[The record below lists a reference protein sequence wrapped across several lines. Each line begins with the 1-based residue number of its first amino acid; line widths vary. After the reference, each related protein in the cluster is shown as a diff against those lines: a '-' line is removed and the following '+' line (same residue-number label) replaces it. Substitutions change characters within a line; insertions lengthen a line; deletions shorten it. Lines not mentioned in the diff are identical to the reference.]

1 MGSSHAARLASLLG
15 QSVVSSSPDLK
26 IALVRLSVEIKE
38 RVANGSPDAAAF
50 FSSAVHELSRI
61 RGTAH
66 ADLRVACLFEC
77 GHYYYNSG
85 KPTAAIDAARLAAA
99 LARQANQA
107 SWERKSETLLGIVHA
122 DAGGIPE
129 AIMHY
134 AKALD
139 IARAN
144 QDRAGEG
151 VVFLNLGVALNYGGL
166 FSEAIPSLLKS
177 LDITNETDGHRDK
190 LRAVNLNL
198 AQSYLFTDEF
208 ETSLEHVFSA
218 LRVSAGTPTDASE
231 ALGRTILGV
240 TGVQACVELQDSRQA
255 EKFRDM
261 GREAAAWNNS
271 HRSKVLAMIADGL
284 VQVHFGNSESGL
296 ETLDQSFKQAQ
307 EMPAIRRVVMQALV
321 KAHDTLGNPH
331 IARLYIGELMNDFRN
346 SRQASLDLVMANTGT
361 RLGPLRDRSLSA
373 LEHKEMRFRALA
385 AEDDLLHSRIE
396 ILERL
401 AITADLREE
410 SSGEHGIRVGRL
422 AYLLAEALGLAP
434 EHCSSIELGARLHDI
449 GKVAIP
455 DRILLTSDELKAEER
470 GLMCAHAVAGAEIV
484 SRSSIPQLRAAEEIA
499 RFHHEWWNG
508 HGYPTRLS
516 GNRIPLAARIVAL
529 ADVFDAMTH
538 GRPYAASLSID
549 RALRE
554 IHDLG
559 GNQFDPD
566 LTEVFVGVVESLK
579 RHGSD
584 ISAFDGLLTAAT
596 YNSPFVEARARIRKV
611 LATSAR
617 PPKPKNEHL
626 DPARI

>member
-15 QSVVSSSPDLK
+15 HSPASSNPDLK

-38 RVANGSPDAAAF
+38 RLASGSPDAASF
-50 FSSAVHELSRI
+50 FAAAVRELSKI

-77 GHYYYNSG
+77 GHYFYNSG
-85 KPTAAIDAARLAAA
+85 KPAAAIDAARLTAL
-99 LARQANQA
+99 LARQANQT
-107 SWERKSETLLGIVHA
+107 SWERKSETLLGIAHA

-139 IARAN
+139 IARATH
-144 QDRAGEG
+144 DRAGEG

-177 LDITNETDGHRDK
+177 LDITKESDPQRGK
-190 LRAVNLNL
+190 LRAINLNL
-198 AQSYLFTDEF
+198 AQSYLFTEEF

-218 LRVSAGTPTDASE
+218 LRVSAGTPFDASE

-240 TGVQACVELQDSRQA
+240 TGVQVCVELQEARYA

-271 HRSKVLAMIADGL
+271 HRSNVLAMVADGL
-284 VQVHFGNSESGL
+284 FQVHFGNTNGGL
-296 ETLDQSFKQAQ
+296 ATLDQSLKLAQ
-307 EMPAIRRVVMQALV
+307 EMPAIRRVAIQALV
-321 KAHDTLGNPH
+321 KAHDTLRNPGV
-331 IARLYIGELMNDFRN
+331 ARLYIGELMNDFRN
-346 SRQASLDLVMANTGT
+346 SRQASLDLVMSGTGA
-361 RLGPLRDRSLSA
+361 RLGTLKDRSLSA

-385 AEDDLLHSRIE
+385 AEDEVLHSRIE

-410 SSGEHGIRVGRL
+410 ASGEHGIRVGRL
-422 AYLLAEALGLAP
+422 AYLLAEAIGLDP
-434 EHCSSIELGARLHDI
+434 EQCSSIELGARLHDI

-455 DRILLTSDELKAEER
+455 DKILLTSDELKAEER

-508 HGYPTRLS
+508 QGYPSRLS
-516 GNRIPLAARIVAL
+516 GNRIPLSARIVAL

-538 GRPYAASLSID
+538 GRPYAPSLSID

-554 IHDLG
+554 IHELG
-559 GNQFDPD
+559 GTQFDPD
-566 LTEVFVGVVESLK
+566 LTEAFLGVVERLK
-579 RHGSD
+579 SCGPD
-584 ISAFDGLLTAAT
+584 ISTIDAVLTASIH
-596 YNSPFVEARARIRKV
+596 NSPFVEARARIRKV

-617 PPKPKNEHL
+617 APSPRNEHL
-626 DPARI
+626 DPAQI